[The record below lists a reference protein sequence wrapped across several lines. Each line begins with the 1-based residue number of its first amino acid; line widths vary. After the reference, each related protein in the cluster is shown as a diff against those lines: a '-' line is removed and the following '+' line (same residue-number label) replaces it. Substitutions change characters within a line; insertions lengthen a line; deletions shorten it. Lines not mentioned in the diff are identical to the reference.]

1 MDWLLERKARIEK
14 KLAELHLREGSLV
27 LYDISSSYYE
37 GRHCPLARY
46 GHNRDGK
53 KGLPII
59 VYGVLTDSQGRP
71 LSVEVY
77 PGNTGDPTTVID
89 QVDKLR
95 DRFQLSQVVLVGD
108 RGMLTQPQ
116 IDKLK
121 GHPGLGWITALNNDA
136 IRQLVAKDD
145 LQLSLLDE
153 RNLAEITSADYP
165 GERLMVCNNPLLAE
179 ERARKRKELLEATE
193 KQLAKVGKEVKRR
206 TRKPLKAGEI
216 GLKVGKILGRHKM
229 AKHFQLTIG
238 DGSFAWSR
246 VEESIQKEAG
256 LDGIYVIRT
265 SEPVEQLSAEDTV
278 RSYKSLAQVER
289 VFRTMKS
296 LDLMVRPIH
305 HRNEDRVTAH
315 IFLCLLAYYVQ
326 WHMLRAWAPIL
337 FADEE
342 LPLQR
347 VLRDPVLQ
355 ATVSDSAKEKK
366 STKQTPDGLAV
377 HSFSSLMSAL
387 ASRARVTLGLPND
400 PSGNTVKQLPDP
412 TPIQAKAYQ
421 LLAMYPVTEN

>member
-1 MDWLLERKARIEK
+1 
-14 KLAELHLREGSLV
+14 
-27 LYDISSSYYE
+27 
-37 GRHCPLARY
+37 
-46 GHNRDGK
+46 
-53 KGLPII
+53 
-59 VYGVLTDSQGRP
+59 
-71 LSVEVY
+71 
-77 PGNTGDPTTVID
+77 
-89 QVDKLR
+89 VDKLR

-121 GHPGLGWITALNNDA
+121 GHPGLGWITALTNHA

-193 KQLAKVGKEVKRR
+193 KQLAKVGKQVERR
-206 TRKPLKAGEI
+206 TSKPLTAGEI
-216 GLKVGKILGRHKM
+216 GLKVGKILGHHKM

-238 DGSFAWSR
+238 DGSFCWSR
-246 VEESIQKEAG
+246 IEESIQKEAG

-265 SEPVEQLSAEDTV
+265 SEPAEQLSAEDTV

-296 LDLMVRPIH
+296 VDLMVRPIH

-347 VLRDPVLQ
+347 VVRDPVLHP
-355 ATVSDSAKEKK
+355 TVSDSAKEKK
-366 STKQTPDGLAV
+366 LTKQTPDGLPV

-387 ASRARVTLGLPND
+387 ASRARVTLGLTND
-400 PSGNTVKQLPDP
+400 PSGNTVHQLPDP

-421 LLAMYPVTEN
+421 LLDLYPVNGN